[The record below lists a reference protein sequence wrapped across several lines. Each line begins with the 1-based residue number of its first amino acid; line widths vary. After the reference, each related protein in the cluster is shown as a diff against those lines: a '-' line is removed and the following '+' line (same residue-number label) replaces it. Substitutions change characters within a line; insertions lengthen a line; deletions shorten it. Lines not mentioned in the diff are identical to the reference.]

1 MNRTS
6 KLAVFV
12 ILFILLSTY
21 LPNNKTDK
29 KSLLFQIK
37 KIEIENNNITS
48 VRDLMLDLNSLK
60 GKNLLFLN
68 HKTIEQIISKFDFI
82 LSFRVKKIFPNT
94 LKIIVLE
101 KKLVALHV
109 KGKNKFY
116 ISKNGDLIEYL
127 YIKRFENLPLVI
139 GNQKNFIKLYDKL
152 KIVQFPLKEVK
163 SYNYQDIDRWD
174 LVLKSGKLIKLPKNN
189 YIESLKN
196 FLRIKDNK
204 NFENYQIF
212 DYRIKDQLILN

>member
-6 KLAVFV
+6 KLVVFV

-21 LPNNKTDK
+21 LPNNETDK
-29 KSLLFQIK
+29 KSFLFQIN
-37 KIEIENNNITS
+37 KIEIRNNNITS
-48 VRDLMLDLNSLK
+48 TRDLMLDLSSLK

-68 HKTIEQIISKFDFI
+68 NKAIEKIISNFDFI
-82 LSFRVKKIFPNT
+82 LSFSVKKIFPNT
-94 LKIIVLE
+94 LKIIVFE
-101 KKLVALHV
+101 KKLVAIHV

-116 ISKNGDLIEYL
+116 ISRNGDLIEYL
-127 YIKRFENLPLVI
+127 YIKRFENLPLVL
-139 GNQKNFIKLYDKL
+139 GNQKNFNKLYNKL

-163 SYNYQDIDRWD
+163 SYNYHDINRWD